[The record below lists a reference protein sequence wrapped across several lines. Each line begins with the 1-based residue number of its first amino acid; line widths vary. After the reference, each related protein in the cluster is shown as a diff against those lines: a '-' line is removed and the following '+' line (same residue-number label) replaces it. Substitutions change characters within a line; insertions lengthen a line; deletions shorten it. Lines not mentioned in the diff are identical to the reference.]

1 MKKAQQQSSLDSF
14 FGAQSAK
21 PKKEGPQQKKLNAFF
36 GSSKVPSTK
45 EPKASTPISPTD
57 ISSASLS
64 NCQAEIIV
72 EASPNDRLPSS
83 QSDAVN
89 ATSPL
94 KNTEDKLQK
103 EENDIDHYDDSME
116 EEEDVPVV
124 NAKRRIAS
132 SQIKRRVIEDSDDD
146 SVNGHPEDPPEPLP
160 DAVEPTEIAEP
171 HSKRTKK
178 TKLSA
183 SSPKPI
189 SKEAPNDA
197 IEAKEETIP
206 DETTTAEP
214 STASEVAVTK
224 KSDAIKASK
233 SSVAKTTKNGE
244 NGKCSYPSDEELLR
258 SLPTSDHPWLDNE
271 PIPYYMVCQ
280 TFHEI
285 EQITSRLQIQ
295 EIMTSLIRRV
305 LLKHSATATDP
316 TVISVQQRD
325 LQALLYLASNTV
337 APAYECVEL
346 GIGDALLIKAIGQA
360 TGTNPAMVKQKYETL
375 GDLGMVAQSYKSKQ
389 STLGGFF
396 AKAGTTPKTAK
407 KTYLTAQEVWLS
419 FQQIAQTKGNHSQQW
434 KVDIIKKMLV
444 RTIDPMETKYIIRGL
459 QGKLRIGLAQSTV
472 LIAFAHAFT
481 LTRPIS
487 VASNVPDSD
496 VSDDKLTNGT
506 SVDLHVLVHNAST
519 ILRVFFVSCAYP
531 LR

>member
-1 MKKAQQQSSLDSF
+1 MKKVQQQSSLDSF

-21 PKKEGPQQKKLNAFF
+21 PKKGPQQKKLGAFF
-36 GSSKVPSTK
+36 GSSKVSSTK

-57 ISSASLS
+57 MSSAAVLNTQSES
-64 NCQAEIIV
+64 VV
-72 EASPNDRLPSS
+72 EASPNDRLA
-83 QSDAVN
+83 QNDAAV
-89 ATSPL
+89 AASPL
-94 KNTEDKLQK
+94 KNSKDGLQK
-103 EENDIDHYDDSME
+103 EGKDIDHDDEDDDME
-116 EEEDVPVV
+116 EDIPVV
-124 NAKRRIAS
+124 STKKRISS
-132 SQIKRRVIEDSDDD
+132 SQMKKRRVIEDSDDD
-146 SVNGHPEDPPEPLP
+146 DALAEEAPPEPPMPEAVLP
-160 DAVEPTEIAEP
+160 EKPTEP
-171 HSKRTKK
+171 RSKRTKK
-178 TKLSA
+178 TKILEEA
-183 SSPKPI
+183 SPKQSSDDAPDPTDAPAI
-189 SKEAPNDA
+189 PKDESIPDEAVPAEPSAATGKVAASKKNDA
-197 IEAKEETIP
+197 I
-206 DETTTAEP
+206 
-214 STASEVAVTK
+214 
-224 KSDAIKASK
+224 
-233 SSVAKTTKNGE
+233 KTTKSLVTKVSKTSSE
-244 NGKCSYPSDEELLR
+244 NGKCSYPSDEELLQ
-258 SLPTSDHPWLDNE
+258 SMPTSDHPWLDNE

-305 LLKHSATATDP
+305 LLKH
-316 TVISVQQRD
+316 TVTSNAVQQRD

-375 GDLGMVAQSYKSKQ
+375 GDLGTVAQTYKSKQ

-396 AKAGTTPKTAK
+396 AKSGATPKTAK

-481 LTRPIS
+481 LTQPKSI
-487 VASNVPDSD
+487 ASDE
-496 VSDDKLTNGT
+496 SDDKLTDGT
-506 SVDLHVLVHNAST
+506 IIVRLLQYAKLKLT
-519 ILRVFFVSCAYP
+519 RFFVVSLENCCRACS
-531 LR
+531 